1 MVIITE
7 TSQAPW
13 GDIGRVALMC
23 HLFAIME
30 IESKAGLAQT
40 VRELREVQL
49 RVRLMVPDKDN
60 ERH

>member
-1 MVIITE
+1 
-7 TSQAPW
+7 
-13 GDIGRVALMC
+13 MC

-40 VRELREVQL
+40 VRELRGVQL